1 MSDKLTLQN
10 GTVLN
15 IESGSSLSSINM
27 KHESKTAMIET
38 WDMLT
43 NENLKTVQV
52 HNEDGTL
59 IAEYADLVLVSETSK
74 VNGDGTVST
83 SFQLRQKT
91 ETELLREEVEALKAI
106 QQIQDGAITDL
117 GTVVGEIAGGM

>member
-59 IAEYADLVLVSETSK
+59 IAEYTDLVLVSETSK
-74 VNGDGTVST
+74 VNGDGIVST
-83 SFQLRQKT
+83 SFHLRQKT
-91 ETELLREEVEALKAI
+91 ETELLREEVEVLKAI

>member
-10 GTVLN
+10 GTVLC
-15 IESGSSLSSINM
+15 IESGSSLSGISVNFEN
-27 KHESKTAMIET
+27 KAAMVEV

-52 HNEDGTL
+52 HNEDGAL
-59 IAEYADLVLVSETSK
+59 IAEYTDLVLVSETSK
-74 VNGDGTVST
+74 VNGDGTVLT
-83 SFQLRQKT
+83 SFHLRQKS
-91 ETELLREEVEALKAI
+91 ETELLREEVEALKAG

>member
-10 GTVLN
+10 GTALS
-15 IESGSSLSSINM
+15 IESGSSLSSVIVNFENKDVM
-27 KHESKTAMIET
+27 VET

-52 HNEDGTL
+52 HNEDGAL
-59 IAEYADLVLVSETSK
+59 IAEYTDLVLVSETSK

-83 SFQLRQKT
+83 SFHLRQKT
-91 ETELLREEVEALKAI
+91 ETELLREEVEELKSI
-106 QQIQDGAITDL
+106 QRIQDGAITEL